1 MQVTILN
8 NLGVQVSELL
18 AHELDRASSS
28 GRIHLLD
35 RCEKVA
41 WNVRLLFY
49 VLGRLVEEVLCE

>member
-28 GRIHLLD
+28 SCIHLLD
-35 RCEKVA
+35 CCQEVTG
-41 WNVRLLFY
+41 NVWLLFL
-49 VLGRLVEEVLCE
+49 VLGGLVEEVLCE